1 MEYDHEHCFVA
12 CGCPCKHMRREA
24 LSSRRER
31 KAKGEPVFM
40 ETQIEI
46 PMDGMITITKG
57 SNY

>member
-1 MEYDHEHCFVA
+1 
-12 CGCPCKHMRREA
+12 MRREA